1 MTTTLE
7 NASHGT
13 DSQATM
19 LTRQIHRTAAKE
31 GRLPNCLYIGTD
43 YTPKETKNTT
53 VICWAIF
60 MLASLRDTALSAIE
74 FQYPLVGHTHGS
86 LDRFFSRLITALRG
100 RTYYTMEEMAD
111 ISTSCLKAVR
121 VNWSHHGSTYNF
133 AHLRT
138 LFGIEV
144 HRYRNV
150 HALRLYV
157 DSSGLWVKWKQYV
170 SNETWCQPRLVAE
183 FDRLDVFAAAKPP
196 LVAHEFG
203 ELEKGKHLHFLNRL
217 EPWPDFSSLAP

>member
-1 MTTTLE
+1 
-7 NASHGT
+7 
-13 DSQATM
+13 
-19 LTRQIHRTAAKE
+19 
-31 GRLPNCLYIGTD
+31 
-43 YTPKETKNTT
+43 
-53 VICWAIF
+53 
-60 MLASLRDTALSAIE
+60 
-74 FQYPLVGHTHGS
+74 
-86 LDRFFSRLITALRG
+86 
-100 RTYYTMEEMAD
+100 MEEMAD

-133 AHLRT
+133 AHLRR

-170 SNETWCQPRLVAE
+170 SDETWCQPRLVAE

-203 ELEKGKHLHFLNRL
+203 ELENGKHLNFLNKL
-217 EPWPDFSSLAP
+217 EPWPDFSSLTLKRL